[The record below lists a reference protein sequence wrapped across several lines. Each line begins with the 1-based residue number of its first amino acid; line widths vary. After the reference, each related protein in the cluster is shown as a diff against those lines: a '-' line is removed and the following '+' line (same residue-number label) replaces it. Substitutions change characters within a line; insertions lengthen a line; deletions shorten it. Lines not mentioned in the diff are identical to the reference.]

1 MNMSPDNDPRL
12 EGDLPAA
19 APEGDPTKSGAGI
32 EGSPN
37 SWGGPANIDQ
47 PDLTPLDRDAG
58 DLGDSANLTGRGP
71 TRPPSWSE
79 APPRQEPVSYQ
90 YEAPTRDGMP
100 PTVEWPAGPISRPDP
115 VVGVDDQGKPKRGP
129 KDRSGGRVLIPLVS
143 GFLGAVLA
151 LAAVAGIGGFD
162 LSEEPTTTTTTT
174 VVEQASA
181 AVAPP
186 SGGTT
191 TLRLREANV
200 DAVLVGEVVIPS
212 TVSVQVGQ
220 EGPTGFIRRGSG
232 SGVVFDTEGHII
244 TNDHVVSGSPAY
256 RVVFADG
263 RVYEATL
270 IGTDPVTDLAVLKIA
285 ADNLVPIEFGSSD
298 ELSVGDPAVAVGNPL
313 GLEGGPSL
321 TVGVLSAFERQVQT
335 SASDVLHGMLQTD
348 APITQGSSGGAL
360 VDETGRLIGI
370 TTAVGV
376 SEIGVEGIGFATPV
390 EIVERVV
397 SELIANGEA
406 GTAFLGIT
414 GGTSFDTADDGALV
428 PSGVQIGSVEVAG
441 AAAEAGL
448 EEGDVI
454 VSFEGVELSTMED
467 LIVLLRRSSVGDSVE
482 LMVER
487 NGSVE
492 TIDLVLGE
500 R

>member
-1 MNMSPDNDPRL
+1 MSPDNDPRF
-12 EGDLPAA
+12 EGDLPS
-19 APEGDPTKSGAGI
+19 PSPKGDPINSDAGI
-32 EGSPN
+32 EGSPTV
-37 SWGGPANIDQ
+37 WGGPAGIDES
-47 PDLTPLDRDAG
+47 DLIPLDPDAG
-58 DLGDSANLTGRGP
+58 DLGDSANLTGLEP

-79 APPRQEPVSYQ
+79 APPRQEPVAYR
-90 YEAPTRDGMP
+90 YEPPTRAAVS
-100 PTVEWPAGPISRPDP
+100 PTVEWPAGPISPPVP
-115 VVGVDDQGKPKRGP
+115 VVGVDDEGKTKKGP
-129 KDRSGGRVLIPLVS
+129 KDRSGGRVLIPLLS

-162 LSEEPTTTTTTT
+162 LSEEPTTTTTTN

-244 TNDHVVSGSPAY
+244 TNDHVVSGSPDY
-256 RVVFADG
+256 QVVFADG
-263 RVYEATL
+263 RVYQATL
-270 IGTDPVTDLAVLKIA
+270 IGTDPVTDLAVLKID
-285 ADNLVPIEFGSSD
+285 ADNLVPIELGSSD
-298 ELSVGDPAVAVGNPL
+298 ELSVGDPTVAVGNPL

-335 SASDVLHGMLQTD
+335 SVSDVLHGMLQTD

-397 SELIANGEA
+397 AELIANGQA

-428 PSGVQIGSVEVAG
+428 PAGVEVGSVEPTG
-441 AAAEAGL
+441 AAAAAGL
-448 EEGDVI
+448 QAGDLI
-454 VSFEGVELSTMED
+454 ISFDGVELETMED
-467 LIVLLRRSSVGDSVE
+467 LIVLLRRSSVGDSVK
-482 LMVER
+482 LMIER

-492 TIDLVLGE
+492 TVDLVLGGI
-500 R
+500 

>member
-1 MNMSPDNDPRL
+1 MSPDNDPRF
-12 EGDLPAA
+12 EGDLPSR

-32 EGSPN
+32 EDSPTV
-37 SWGGPANIDQ
+37 WGGPADIDE
-47 PDLTPLDRDAG
+47 PDLIPLVDPDTG
-58 DLGDSANLTGRGP
+58 DLADSANLTGRRP
-71 TRPPSWSE
+71 TRLPWWSG
-79 APPRQEPVSYQ
+79 APPRQEPVSYR
-90 YEAPTRDGMP
+90 YEPPMRDAMP
-100 PTVEWPAGPISRPDP
+100 PTVEWPAGPISRPAP
-115 VVGVDDQGKPKRGP
+115 VVGVDDQGKPIKGP

-151 LAAVAGIGGFD
+151 LAAVGGIGGFD
-162 LSEEPTTTTTTT
+162 LSEEPTTTTT
-174 VVEQASA
+174 VVEQASV

-191 TLRLREANV
+191 TLRLREASV

-220 EGPTGFIRRGSG
+220 EGPTGFSRRGSG

-270 IGTDPVTDLAVLKIA
+270 IGTDPVTDLAVLKID
-285 ADNLVPIEFGSSD
+285 ADNLVPIELGSSD
-298 ELSVGDPAVAVGNPL
+298 QLSVGDPTVAVGNPL

-397 SELIANGEA
+397 AELIANGQA
-406 GTAFLGIT
+406 RTAFLGIT
-414 GGTSFDTADDGALV
+414 GGTSFDTAADGALV
-428 PSGVQIGSVEVAG
+428 PVGVEIGSVEPAG
-441 AAAEAGL
+441 AAAAAGL
-448 EEGDVI
+448 QAGDLI
-454 VSFEGVELSTMED
+454 VSFEGVELDTMED

>member
-1 MNMSPDNDPRL
+1 MNMSPDNDP
-12 EGDLPAA
+12 
-19 APEGDPTKSGAGI
+19 S
-32 EGSPN
+32 
-37 SWGGPANIDQ
+37 IDG
-47 PDLTPLDRDAG
+47 PDLSRLNPDAG
-58 DLGDSANLTGRGP
+58 DLDDSANLTGRGP
-71 TRPPSWSE
+71 ARPPSWSE
-79 APPRQEPVSYQ
+79 APPRQATVSYRH
-90 YEAPTRDGMP
+90 EPATRDAMP

-115 VVGVDDQGKPKRGP
+115 DVGVDDQGKTKKES
-129 KDRSGGRVLIPLVS
+129 KDRSSGRVLIPLVS

-162 LSEEPTTTTTTT
+162 LSEEPTSTSTTT

-191 TLRLREANV
+191 TLQLREANV
-200 DAVLVGEVVIPS
+200 DAVLVGELVIPS

-220 EGPTGFIRRGSG
+220 EGPTGFSRRGSG

-244 TNDHVVSGSPAY
+244 TNDHVVSGSQAY

-270 IGTDPVTDLAVLKIA
+270 IGTDPVTDLAVLKID
-285 ADNLVPIEFGSSD
+285 ADNLVPIELGSSD
-298 ELSVGDPAVAVGNPL
+298 QLSVGDPTVAVGNPL

-397 SELIANGEA
+397 AELIANGQA
-406 GTAFLGIT
+406 RTAFLGIT
-414 GGTSFDTADDGALV
+414 GGTSFDTAADGALE
-428 PSGVQIGSVEVAG
+428 PAGVEIESVEPTG
-441 AAAEAGL
+441 AAATAGL
-448 EEGDVI
+448 QAGDLI
-454 VSFEGVELSTMED
+454 VSFEGVELDTMED

-487 NGSVE
+487 NGSAG
-492 TIDLVLGE
+492 TFSLVLGE